1 MKISKEKLDIIMAQ
15 KQMYI
20 KEICEASGLPKETF
34 KQARSGARNPKPKT
48 IGRIAAALG
57 VDVIEIIETERE

>member
-1 MKISKEKLDIIMAQ
+1 MKLSKEKLDIIMAQ

-20 KEICEASGLPKETF
+20 KEICEAAGLPKVTF
-34 KQARSGARNPKPKT
+34 KQARSGVRNPKPKT

-57 VDVIEIIETERE
+57 VDVTEIIETERE

>member
-1 MKISKEKLDIIMAQ
+1 MKIDKEKLDIIMA
-15 KQMYI
+15 KTHMYI
-20 KEICEASGLPKETF
+20 KEICEAAGLPAETF

-57 VDVIEIIETERE
+57 VDVTEIIKTAEG

>member
-1 MKISKEKLDIIMAQ
+1 MKLSKEKLDIIMAQ

-57 VDVIEIIETERE
+57 VDVTEIIEMERD